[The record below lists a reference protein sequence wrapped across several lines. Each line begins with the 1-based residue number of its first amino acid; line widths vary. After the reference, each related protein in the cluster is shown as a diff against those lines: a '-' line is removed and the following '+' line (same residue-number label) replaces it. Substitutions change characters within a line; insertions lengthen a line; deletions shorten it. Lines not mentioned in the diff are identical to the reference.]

1 MKFKIYKEYGAL
13 NSQPIF
19 SAFEQGLKTL
29 GFSVVD
35 HGQDVDVIWSVLWQ
49 GRMRGNQPV
58 YEKAMLEGRPVMI
71 IEVGNLV
78 RGKTWRVSLNHINVL
93 GIFKNHEN
101 LDQDRSKK
109 LGLALTPEIKN
120 RKNQILLACQHEHS
134 LQWRGL
140 PKMPQWVKEQVQE
153 IRKFSSRSIIV
164 RPHPRSP
171 LTINLPGV
179 TIDFPKKLADTYDD
193 YDIDYNYHCVIN
205 LSSGPAIQAAIS
217 GVPVITGVDSLA
229 YPISD
234 TIKNLESVSL
244 KPREDWFL
252 KLCHTEWTVDEI
264 RQGIPQKRLIK
275 DI

>member
-13 NSQPIF
+13 NSQPVF

-29 GFSVVD
+29 GFSSVD
-35 HGQDVDVIWSVLWQ
+35 HGQDIDVIWSVLWQ
-49 GRMRGNQPV
+49 GRMQGNRAV
-58 YEKAMLEGRPVMI
+58 YEKAMAQGRPIMI

-78 RGKTWRVSLNHINVL
+78 RGKTWRVSLNHINGL

-101 LDQDRSKK
+101 LDLDRYKK
-109 LGLALTPEIKN
+109 LGLKLTPELKN
-120 RKNQILLACQHEHS
+120 RKNQILLACQHEYS
-134 LQWRGL
+134 LQWQGL
-140 PKMPQWVKEQVQE
+140 PKMSQWVSEQVQE
-153 IRKFSSRSIIV
+153 IRKFSSRSVVV

-171 LTINLPGV
+171 FKINIPGV
-179 TIDFPKKLADTYDD
+179 EIDVPKQLVNTYDD
-193 YDIDYNYHCVIN
+193 YNIDYNYHCVIN

-217 GVPVITGVDSLA
+217 GIPVITGVESLA

-234 TIKNLESVSL
+234 TIENIETVQL

-252 KLCHTEWTVDEI
+252 KLLHTEWTVDEI
-264 RQGIPQKRLIK
+264 RQGIPQKRLTK